1 MCKRYSLLFYQNLKK
16 IKNDLYIN
24 KWMNERMK
32 LVNKNIFFDGFT
44 EHLKLAYGLKIR
56 QMA

>member
-1 MCKRYSLLFYQNLKK
+1 
-16 IKNDLYIN
+16 
-24 KWMNERMK
+24 MNERMK

-56 QMA
+56 QMAYKFSTQHKI